1 MTQNNPRDIR
11 IDDFSYDLPP
21 TRIAVFPKEKRDSSK
36 LLVAKNE
43 IQTDE
48 FRFISKYLPPNS
60 LIVFNNSR
68 VVEARLLFHK
78 PTGAAIEVFCLEPD
92 NRFNGITSAL
102 QERKEVY
109 WKCLVGNAASWTSSL
124 VLEKKINDGT
134 LYAKLVS
141 RETDH
146 FLIHLYWTPGNL
158 SFAEVLHEAGAIP
171 LPPYIKRKAEQSDS
185 ERYQTV
191 YAHHPGSVAA
201 PTAGLHFTDDVLSSL
216 AEMNIQKQFVTL
228 HVGAGTFKPVK
239 TETLG
244 DHEMHGEYIEVSRS
258 LLEQLIN
265 NDGRNVI
272 AVGTTSLR
280 TLESIYWLGVEMISQ
295 SRITEIMQ
303 WTPYEKTSEIPA
315 REAITALLNYLE
327 QNQLDVLFA
336 RTSLIIVPGYRFRIV
351 DTLITNFHQPKSTLL
366 LLIAAFIGEKWKSV
380 YAYALENDFRF
391 LSYGDSC
398 LLFRQ

>member
-1 MTQNNPRDIR
+1 MTDQ
-11 IDDFSYDLPP
+11 L
-21 TRIAVFPKEKRDSSK
+21 KGQ
-36 LLVAKNE
+36 VAFV
-43 IQTDE
+43 TGA
-48 FRFISKYLPPNS
+48 
-60 LIVFNNSR
+60 SR
-68 VVEARLLFHK
+68 GI
-78 PTGAAIEVFCLEPD
+78 GAAIALELAQRGATVIGAAPTD
-92 NRFNGITSAL
+92 EGAARITSAL
-102 QERKEVY
+102 QESKEVY

-124 VLEKKINDGT
+124 VLEKKINAGT

-141 RETDH
+141 RETDY

-171 LPPYIKRKAEQSDS
+171 LPPYIKRQAEQSDA

-303 WTPYEKTSEIPA
+303 WTPYEKPSEIPA

>member
-1 MTQNNPRDIR
+1 MTQTNPRDIR

-92 NRFNGITSAL
+92 NRYNGITSAL
-102 QERKEVY
+102 QESKEVY

-124 VLEKKINDGT
+124 VLEKKINAGT

-141 RETDH
+141 RETDY

-171 LPPYIKRKAEQSDS
+171 LPPYIKRQAEQSDA

-303 WTPYEKTSEIPA
+303 WTPYEKPSEIPA